1 MPVSLSLQ
9 IPRSLCDLLSALKF
23 SDGRL
28 VLEETQLY
36 GGSEKDGLGQ
46 PTRLVFFFPKSEK
59 KSRGKGALFQSV
71 LLSLVLQP
79 AL

>member
-9 IPRSLCDLLSALKF
+9 IPRSLCDLGHPLRLLSALKF

-46 PTRLVFFFPKSEK
+46 PTRLFFFFPEK
-59 KSRGKGALFQSV
+59 GKKK
-71 LLSLVLQP
+71 
-79 AL
+79 